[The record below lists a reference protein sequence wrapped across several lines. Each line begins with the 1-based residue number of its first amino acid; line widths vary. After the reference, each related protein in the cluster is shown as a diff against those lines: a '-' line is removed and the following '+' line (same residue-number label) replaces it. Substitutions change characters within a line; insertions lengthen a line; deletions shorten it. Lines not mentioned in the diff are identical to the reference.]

1 MLRHRERRRQRFFQ
15 RHADPEVDRQVG
27 EAAEPAG
34 ATQSHSGL
42 TRPLY
47 RTGKES
53 GDAVY
58 W

>member
-1 MLRHRERRRQRFFQ
+1 MLSHRERRRQRFFQ

-27 EAAEPAG
+27 EAAGPAG
-34 ATQSHSGL
+34 ATQPRSGL

-47 RTGKES
+47 RTGKKS